1 MCTNL
6 TLSAYLLRSFKDIL
20 ENVMEKFNFYEKFW
34 SIETIIFME
43 QELLKKS
50 FWYLSQ
56 LCYSLGKQ
64 NNFYLVE
71 WNSFIR
77 LLVSVK
83 MTWSYYRLVFG
94 KTTSFIHSFIPKWL
108 LGNTSVSKDVIY
120 WLLKMLKPSRC
131 KPKMFGIH
139 KLYHFILLQPIKL
152 VKNEQNMQRY

>member
-1 MCTNL
+1 MHNVET
-6 TLSAYLLRSFKDIL
+6 TLIRRW
-20 ENVMEKFNFYEKFW
+20 NVGWALWNKNC
-34 SIETIIFME
+34 
-43 QELLKKS
+43 LKKS
-50 FWYLSQ
+50 FWYLSR

-77 LLVSVK
+77 LLVPVK
-83 MTWSYYRLVFG
+83 MTSSCYRLVFG